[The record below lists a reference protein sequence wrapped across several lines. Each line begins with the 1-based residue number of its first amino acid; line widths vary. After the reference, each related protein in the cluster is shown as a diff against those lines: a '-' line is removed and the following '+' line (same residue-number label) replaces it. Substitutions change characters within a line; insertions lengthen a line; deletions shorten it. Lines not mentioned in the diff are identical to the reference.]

1 MTGSPLSQL
10 NSALDLK
17 LPDGAYVHVLKY
29 STKSYKD
36 AINTAN
42 ISGYDGMLDTLDT
55 MHSKIGTYSSG
66 INQVLIT
73 GAYQVILSKTN
84 DKNYSGIIL
93 TPRMSYMEINAQ
105 EKYGLPIFFAYFN
118 NDQDDKFS
126 LLIPVRIQ
134 EQVNAT

>member
-1 MTGSPLSQL
+1 M
-10 NSALDLK
+10 
-17 LPDGAYVHVLKY
+17 HVLKY

>member
-1 MTGSPLSQL
+1 M
-10 NSALDLK
+10 
-17 LPDGAYVHVLKY
+17 HVLKY

-93 TPRMSYMEINAQ
+93 TPRMSYMEINAL